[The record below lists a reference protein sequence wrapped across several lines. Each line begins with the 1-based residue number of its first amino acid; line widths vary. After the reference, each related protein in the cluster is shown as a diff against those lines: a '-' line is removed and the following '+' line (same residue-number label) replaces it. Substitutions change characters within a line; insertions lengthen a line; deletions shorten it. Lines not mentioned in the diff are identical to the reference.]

1 MRRWRTPLAAACLA
15 ALAACQAPVR
25 PDVPAPEPVP
35 EPPVE
40 ATPAEALPA
49 TPAAEA
55 PATPPGP
62 AALPELPAPANLPP
76 MGHGQ
81 VVFERIRRN
90 LSPGACEAGA
100 TGARW
105 RKRFAGHPTVFARHL
120 EEMLPL
126 LDFVSIEV
134 ERSGLPGEFVFIPL
148 VESGYRPD
156 AIGVGGPTGMWQMI
170 GSTARNHGIH
180 IKPGYDG
187 RLSPVESTRAAL
199 SYLKTLQ
206 GMFGGWQAIVMAY
219 NAGEGRL
226 QSAFRRARSREVS
239 AAMRRPH
246 GLANVTYDYVAKL
259 QALSCLVAEPERAGV
274 DLPTGAR
281 FVPVVPVLAPDSIA
295 SLDELA
301 RQHGVATAELR
312 RLNPGYKGGRIVAGV
327 PRLVLTPTLGRQAE
341 PDEGHPGLDDRALAI
356 ADAAGDAPAP
366 TDAGYHEVRP
376 GDSLWKIA
384 RLHGLSVEQLRRY
397 NRLAVG
403 QAVRPGQR
411 LKLAP

>member
-1 MRRWRTPLAAACLA
+1 MRRWRAPLAAACLA
-15 ALAACQAPVR
+15 TLAACQAPVR
-25 PDVPAPEPVP
+25 PDAPIPEPAPEAAADAAVAPP
-35 EPPVE
+35 E
-40 ATPAEALPA
+40 

-55 PATPPGP
+55 AAPATESVPM
-62 AALPELPAPANLPP
+62 PELPAPAGLPP

-81 VVFERIRRN
+81 VVFDRIRRN
-90 LSPGACEAGA
+90 LDPDACNAGA
-100 TGARW
+100 AGARW
-105 RKRFAGHPTVFARHL
+105 RKRFAGHPAVFARHL

-156 AIGVGGPTGMWQMI
+156 AVGAGGPTGMWQMI

-180 IKPGYDG
+180 IRPGYDG

-226 QSAFRRARSREVS
+226 QAAFRRARSHEVS
-239 AAMRRPH
+239 AATRRPH

-259 QALSCLVAEPERAGV
+259 QALSCLIAQPGRAGL

-281 FVPVVPVLAPDSIA
+281 FVPVLPVLAPESIS

-301 RQHGVATAELR
+301 RQHDVSSAELR
-312 RLNPGYKGGRIVAGV
+312 RLNPGYKGGRIVTGV
-327 PRLVLTPTLGRQAE
+327 PRLVLTPTIGRQAE
-341 PDEGHPGLDDRALAI
+341 PDESHPGLDGRAVAM
-356 ADAAGDAPAP
+356 ADADGAAPSAIDP
-366 TDAGYHEVRP
+366 GFHEVRP
-376 GDSLWKIA
+376 GDSLWKIG
-384 RLHGLSVEQLRRY
+384 RQYGLSVEQLRRF
-397 NRLAVG
+397 NHLAVG
-403 QAVRPGQR
+403 QSVRPGQR